1 MKKKLLIL
9 AAAFWMGLSLSAAD
23 TERKAC
29 TAVDS
34 NGYKYEYVTNDPF
47 HARIY
52 KLKNGLTV
60 YLSRNDRVPKIYSV
74 MGVRAGSM
82 DEPSDATGLAHYFEH
97 MMFKGTSKIGSLDWE
112 KEKPML
118 DKLNELFEKYRASND
133 PEEKKNIYKEID
145 RISGEAAKLAVAGEY
160 DKIITSL
167 GGSVNAFTSNDMTA
181 FVADLP
187 ANELDKFLKLESE
200 RLSNPRLRLFHT
212 ELETVFEEFNMG
224 QDSDW
229 RQAYEALFR
238 ELFPKHPYRRSVIG
252 LPEHLKNPSMKR
264 ISEFVSS
271 YYVPNNMLFALAGDL
286 DYEKTIKTVDKL
298 FGKIPSKELPES
310 KSVKENP
317 ITTSLSVDIYGPDA
331 ESVLF
336 AFRFEKTPRNEDMI
350 LLFSNL
356 LTDRGA
362 GIMDCDL
369 VRAQKVLQA
378 HNSPYVMRDYIVDFF
393 SGRPRNGQSLED
405 VKSLMFNEIDK
416 IKKGDFEEWRI
427 KAIIDNIKMDEAK
440 MVDSNAGVD
449 YNYLNCFITQDTYE
463 RTLNLCERLSKITKN
478 DIIEFANSNFK
489 DNYAVVFKKTG
500 KAEGRVKIAKPS
512 ITPVDLNRDKHSKY
526 YNDFMALPPSPELNP
541 RFIDFSKDM
550 SQREISKGLKYFYI
564 KNLRNNQF
572 SLHYVVQAGKFHN
585 QKLPLAFGYL
595 SYLGTDKLSAD
606 QLRQEFYKQ
615 AIDFGAW
622 SENERS
628 IVRVSGLGEKL
639 PEAVRLL
646 NLFISDAKADK
657 EAYEKYID
665 GILKNRK
672 DAKLN
677 KWAIQ
682 EHMRNYGWY
691 GAENPATYL
700 IPEEEL
706 KNIDPSELVNLAKD
720 YLTNFEKDVVYWGPD
735 DMDKTSQTV
744 FASSDKTKELK
755 DPGKPKEFIPAEVEK
770 PKVYLLDYDSVQ
782 AFVSAVARE
791 SIFDIRNAAFTSVF
805 NEYFGY
811 GLTSVFFQEIRESRG
826 LAYMAYSMYMRSNE
840 KGKYDRF
847 MCSLSTQPDKLHDAV
862 TASYK
867 ILDAMPESDAQF
879 LASKEAVLKSIRSR
893 RVMGADIFFSYLT
906 AEKMGI
912 DHDWTR
918 DIYENTEKMTI
929 TELNAFFKKEIAGK
943 KKNLTIIG
951 NLKNIDRKMLEEF
964 GEVKELKLEE
974 IFGY

>member
-9 AAAFWMGLSLSAAD
+9 VIAFWIGLSVSGANM
-23 TERKAC
+23 ERKSC

-52 KLKNGLTV
+52 TLKNGLTV

-74 MGVRAGSM
+74 MGVRAGSK
-82 DEPSDATGLAHYFEH
+82 DEPADATGLAHYFEH

-118 DKLNELFEKYRASND
+118 DKLNELFEKHRASND
-133 PEEKKNIYKEID
+133 PEEKKVLYKEID
-145 RISGEAAKLAVAGEY
+145 SISGEAATLAVAGEY

-181 FVADLP
+181 FIADIP

-212 ELETVFEEFNMG
+212 ELETVFEEFNMY
-224 QDSDW
+224 QDSDGT
-229 RQAYEALFR
+229 QAYEALFK
-238 ELFPKHPYRRSVIG
+238 ELFPKHPYGRSVIG
-252 LPEHLKNPSMKR
+252 VPEHLKNPSMKR

-286 DYEKTIKTVDKL
+286 DYEKTIKTIDEL
-298 FGKIPSKELPES
+298 FGKIPSKEVPES

-317 ITTSLSVDIYGPDA
+317 ITTPLSIDIYGPDA

-350 LLFSNL
+350 VLFSNL

-362 GIMDCDL
+362 GIMDCNL

-378 HNSPYVMRDYIVDFF
+378 YNSPYVMRDYIVDFF
-393 SGRPRNGQSLED
+393 SGRPRNGQSLEE
-405 VKSLMFNEIDK
+405 VKDLMFKEIDK
-416 IKKGDFEEWRI
+416 IKSGDFEEWRL
-427 KAIIDNIKMDEAK
+427 KAIIDNMRMDEAK
-440 MVDSNAGVD
+440 QVDNNAWVD
-449 YNYLNCFITQDTYE
+449 YGYLNCFINRENYE
-463 RTLNLCERLSKITKN
+463 RHLNLFERLSKITKK
-478 DIIEFANSNFK
+478 DIVEFANSHFK

-500 KAEGRVKIAKPS
+500 KAEGRVKIAKPA

-526 YNDFMALPPSPELNP
+526 YNDFMGLPPSPELSP
-541 RFIDFSKDM
+541 KFVDFSKDM

-564 KNLRNNQF
+564 KNLRNDQF

-615 AIDFGAW
+615 AIDFSAW
-622 SENERS
+622 SEDERS
-628 IVRVSGLGEKL
+628 IVRVSGLREKL
-639 PEAVRLL
+639 PEAVRFL
-646 NLFISDAKADK
+646 NLSIRDVKADK
-657 EAYEKYID
+657 GAYDKYID
-665 GILKNRK
+665 GILKSRK

-677 KWAIQ
+677 REAISNR
-682 EHMRNYGWY
+682 MRNYGWY
-691 GAENPATYL
+691 GAESPATYL

-706 KNIDPSELVNLAKD
+706 KRIDPADLVAIAKD
-720 YLTNFEKDVVYWGPD
+720 YMTNFERDVVYWGPE
-735 DMDKTSQTV
+735 DMDKAGQVIFESSGKTV
-744 FASSDKTKELK
+744 ELK
-755 DPGKPKEFIPAEVEK
+755 DPGKPREFIPCEVEK

-782 AFVSAVARE
+782 MLVSGVARG
-791 SIFDIRNAAFTSVF
+791 SMFNIGDAAFSSVF

-811 GLTSVFFQEIRESRG
+811 GLTSVFFQEIREARG
-826 LAYMAYSMYMRSNE
+826 LAYMAYSVYMRSNE
-840 KGKYDRF
+840 KEKYDLF
-847 MCSLSTQPDKLHDAV
+847 MCGLGTQPDKLYDAV

-867 ILDAMPESDAQF
+867 ILDVMPESDAQF

-893 RVMGADIFFSYLT
+893 RVLGADIFFNYLT
-906 AEKMGI
+906 AQKMGI
-912 DHDWTR
+912 DHDWCR
-918 DIYENTEKMTI
+918 DIYVGTEKMSFN
-929 TELNAFFKKEIAGK
+929 ELNGFFKKEIAGK
-943 KKNLTIIG
+943 KRNLMVIG
-951 NLKNIDRKMLEEF
+951 NLKAIDTKKLEEF
-964 GEVKELKLEE
+964 GEVKELTLKE